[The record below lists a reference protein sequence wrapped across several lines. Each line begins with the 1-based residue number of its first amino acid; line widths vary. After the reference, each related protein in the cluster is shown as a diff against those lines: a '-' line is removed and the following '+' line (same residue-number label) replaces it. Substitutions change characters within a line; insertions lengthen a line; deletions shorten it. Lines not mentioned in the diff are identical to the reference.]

1 LQSGPLVRRAIRRRR
16 RGHASCVTRRVMTD
30 IVFIV
35 ATVAFFA
42 LAVAYTHACERL

>member
-1 LQSGPLVRRAIRRRR
+1 VL
-16 RGHASCVTRRVMTD
+16 D

-42 LAVAYTHACERL
+42 FAVAYTNACDRL